1 MKKAELKNIVKMV
14 ASHEYTAERFE
25 KFLDNVVAAHG
36 NGNDLDNEF
45 LAADIGLYMNALSDY
60 FQAVATYADNVAD
73 YASAV
78 EKFDDGFLSEG
89 FTESELLGFK
99 CYAYAIAE

>member
-1 MKKAELKNIVKMV
+1 MKKAEFKEIVKMV

-36 NGNDLDNEF
+36 NGDELDDEF
-45 LAADIGLYMNALSDY
+45 LAADIGLYMNTLSDY
-60 FQAVATYADNVAD
+60 FAAVATHSGNVAD

-78 EKFDDGFLSEG
+78 EKFDDGFLAEG
-89 FTESELLGFK
+89 FTKSELLGFK
-99 CYAYAIAE
+99 CYAYAITE